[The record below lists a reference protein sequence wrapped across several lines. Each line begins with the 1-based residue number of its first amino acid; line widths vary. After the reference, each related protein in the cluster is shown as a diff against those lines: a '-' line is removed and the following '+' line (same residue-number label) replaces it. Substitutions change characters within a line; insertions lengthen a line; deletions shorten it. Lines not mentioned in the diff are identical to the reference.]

1 MIRRPPRSTH
11 CISSAASDVYK
22 RQGINAEYMG
32 TKNIN
37 FAAWQN
43 DFYTLFQYYLHFNSF
58 RAVNIKNYQ
67 KVMTITKNLNVP
79 QLTMIMEIIIARNN
93 FLISQQ
99 MSMREPIKQKKSI
112 IIMHI
117 VILNKMTILQP
128 VIILSNLLKKF
139 PNSKFAE
146 ECAYMSAYCQYMD
159 SPKYNLDQTN
169 TTESIKEFQ
178 LFINAYPQSERIPK
192 CNELMDKLRG
202 KLELKSFETAK
213 LYFKMEDYKAAITTF
228 NNVLSDFPDTPHKEE
243 IMFDIIKANYKY
255 AIKSIESKKKE
266 RYQAAIEAFD
276 SFISA
281 YPESSYLNQANICL
295 LYTSPSP
302 RDQA

>member
-1 MIRRPPRSTH
+1 MVKRFLYLILILFAFQL
-11 CISSAASDVYK
+11 ISCSK
-22 RQGINAEYMG
+22 
-32 TKNIN
+32 
-37 FAAWQN
+37 
-43 DFYTLFQYYLHFNSF
+43 
-58 RAVNIKNYQ
+58 YQ
-67 KVMTITKNLNVP
+67 KLLKSNDNNEKFERAITYYDHGDYYRAQQLFDQLINVYAG
-79 QLTMIMEIIIARNN
+79 TDKVEKINYYYAYSY
-93 FLISQQ
+93 F
-99 MSMREPIKQKKSI
+99 KQDDYITASYYFK
-112 IIMHI
+112 
-117 VILNKMTILQP
+117 QFA
-128 VIILSNLLKKF
+128 KKF
-139 PNSKFAE
+139 PNSKLAE

-228 NNVLSDFPDTPHKEE
+228 NNVLRDFPDTPHREE

-255 AIKSIESKKKE
+255 ALKSIESKKKE

-281 YPESSYLNQANICL
+281 YPESSYLNQANIMQKNSL
-295 LYTSPSP
+295 KFIKNYF
-302 RDQA
+302 